1 MLRSHPR
8 RPLAAPAPPR
18 PALIGLFAVWFGVG
32 LAAVAQDAARN
43 DSPDPPAAVA
53 GEFFPEPGFTSL
65 FDGRSLTGWEG
76 KEEWFRVEDQAI
88 VAGTLD
94 KPIPHNQ
101 FLCTTRDYGDF
112 ELRLQV
118 KARGA
123 GANGGI
129 QFRSRRVTP
138 GDEVSGYQADIGGVT
153 DRLVWG
159 GLYDESRRNRFLAE
173 GDAERLATIVKPEEW
188 NDYVIR
194 CVGPKVE
201 LFINGER
208 TVAFTEPEDSIPRA
222 GLIGVQVHSGPPCEI
237 WYRRLRIKTL

>member
-1 MLRSHPR
+1 MPVLRPSRTFVP
-8 RPLAAPAPPR
+8 AAALR
-18 PALIGLFAVWFGVG
+18 PALVG
-32 LAAVAQDAARN
+32 LVAAWLVADLSVAAQDLA
-43 DSPDPPAAVA
+43 PPAAPEKPA
-53 GEFFPEPGFTSL
+53 GVVTPFAPEPGFTAL
-65 FDGRSLTGWEG
+65 FDGRLLSGWEG
-76 KEEWFRVEDQAI
+76 KGEWFRVEEQAI
-88 VAGTLD
+88 VAGNLERS
-94 KPIPHNQ
+94 IPHNQ

-118 KARGA
+118 KTRGA

-129 QFRSRRVTP
+129 QFRSRRVEP
-138 GDEVSGYQADIGGVT
+138 GDEVSGYQADVGGVT

-173 GDAERLATIVKPEEW
+173 ADAKRLAEIVKPDDW

-201 LFINGER
+201 LFINGVR
-208 TVAFTEPEDSIPRA
+208 TVEYTEPDEAIPRT

-237 WYRRLRIKTL
+237 GYRNLRIKPL

>member
-1 MLRSHPR
+1 MSGLCPSRT
-8 RPLAAPAPPR
+8 LAAPAPLR
-18 PALIGLFAVWFGVG
+18 SALIGLVAVWLVVE
-32 LAAVAQDAARN
+32 LSAAAQDATQPVA
-43 DSPDPPAAVA
+43 PGKPAAV
-53 GEFFPEPGFTSL
+53 EQPFSPEPGFTSL
-65 FDGRSLTGWEG
+65 FDGRLLSGWEG
-76 KEEWFRVEDQAI
+76 KGEWFRVEDQAI
-88 VAGTLD
+88 VAGNLE
-94 KPIPHNQ
+94 KSIPHNQ

-118 KARGA
+118 KTRGA

-129 QFRSRRVTP
+129 QIRSRRLEP

-173 GDAERLATIVKPEEW
+173 ADSKRLAEIVKPEDW

-201 LFINGER
+201 LFINGVR
-208 TVAFTEPEDSIPRA
+208 TVEYTEQDEAIPRT

-237 WYRRLRIKTL
+237 WYRNLRIKTL

>member
-1 MLRSHPR
+1 MSGLRSSRTPV
-8 RPLAAPAPPR
+8 AAAPPR
-18 PALIGLFAVWFGVG
+18 SALIGLVAVWLVFG
-32 LAAVAQDAARN
+32 LSAAAQDATQPVA
-43 DSPDPPAAVA
+43 PGKPAAP
-53 GEFFPEPGFTSL
+53 EQPFSPEPGFTSL
-65 FDGRSLTGWEG
+65 FDGRLLSGWEG
-76 KEEWFRVEDQAI
+76 KGEWFRIEDQAI
-88 VAGTLD
+88 VAGNLE
-94 KPIPHNQ
+94 KSIPHNQ

-118 KARGA
+118 KTRGA

-129 QFRSRRVTP
+129 QIRSRRVEP

-173 GDAERLATIVKPEEW
+173 ADAERLAEIVKPEDW

-201 LFINGER
+201 LFINGVR
-208 TVAFTEPEDSIPRA
+208 TVEYTEQDQAIPRT

-237 WYRRLRIKTL
+237 WYRNLRIKTL